1 MVQEDSNDV
10 HERVTQRSDSRGDR
24 VEPISNPL
32 GLSILHEPY
41 VEHKADIIFIHGLG
55 GSSWMTWC
63 KDHAPD
69 LFWPKE
75 WLPRDDGI
83 HCARIFSYGYNSKLK
98 SAKQSPT
105 FGISEFA
112 RDLLYDLVF
121 GKGLNGQDF
130 RLGEVD
136 AFVASSGQS
145 LTEHRYPSSSLF
157 TPWVASYL
165 KR

>member
-1 MVQEDSNDV
+1 MVQEDTNDA
-10 HERVTQRSDSRGDR
+10 HGHVTQNSDSRWNR

-32 GLSILHEPY
+32 GLSILHEPHG
-41 VEHKADIIFIHGLG
+41 EHKADIIFIHGLG

-75 WLPRDDGI
+75 WLPHDDEI
-83 HCARIFSYGYNSKLK
+83 HSARIFSYGYNSKLK
-98 SAKQSPT
+98 SSKQSPT

-130 RLGEVD
+130 RLGE
-136 AFVASSGQS
+136 ASTCLAVFG
-145 LTEHRYPSSSLF
+145 R
-157 TPWVASYL
+157 
-165 KR
+165 